1 MSGCGTLK
9 CARRLYDGHGTS
21 SYRANNPEVAAENA
35 ARLAHIQA
43 ERDAQDRI
51 WQNSETAPESSKNV
65 LSLPM
70 MQPQLQPQPQPQLQ
84 SQLYVAKPVW
94 PRSFHTQ

>member
-1 MSGCGTLK
+1 MSGCGTFK

-51 WQNSETAPESSKNV
+51 WQNSETAPEYRDWETDRKSTRLNSSHR
-65 LSLPM
+65 L
-70 MQPQLQPQPQPQLQ
+70 
-84 SQLYVAKPVW
+84 
-94 PRSFHTQ
+94 